1 MLPERDKLIKKCAED
16 LVGSKYAVAFTG
28 AGISTESGIPD
39 FRGPSGIW
47 TRDPEAERR
56 SYEIFGK
63 FLRNPKEYWEEAL
76 KSPLYEILEKARP
89 NPAHYALAELE
100 NMGILKTIITQNIDG
115 LHKKAGSKNVLEFHG
130 GVDKLRCI
138 YCGCRFPKEEFLNE
152 IAEKRVPVCKN
163 CKGPLKMDVVHF
175 TEPIPRDIYELS
187 FAEAE
192 KCDLMLVCGT
202 SAVVYP
208 AAELPR
214 IAKRCGAKVVEV
226 NLEETPLTREGVSDY
241 IIKGKAGE
249 ILPKIVEEVKNLRR
263 KQ

>member
-1 MLPERDKLIKKCAED
+1 MESSIKDLIKRAAED
-16 LVGSKYAVAFTG
+16 LANSKYAVAFTG

-76 KSPLYEILEKARP
+76 RSPFFSILEQAKP

-100 NMGILKTIITQNIDG
+100 EMGIIKAVITQNIDA
-115 LHKKAGSKNVLEFHG
+115 LHQKAGSKNVLEFHG
-130 GVDKLRCI
+130 GITKLRCI
-138 YCGCRFPKEEFLNE
+138 YCGCRFPREDFSKEIE
-152 IAEKRVPVCKN
+152 EKRIPMCKE
-163 CKGPLKMDVVHF
+163 CGSPLKMDVVYF
-175 TEPIPRDIYELS
+175 TEPIPRDVYELS
-187 FAEAE
+187 FEEAM

-214 IAKRCGAKVVEV
+214 VAKRRGAKVIEV
-226 NLEETPLTREGVSDY
+226 NFEETPLTHEMISDY
-241 IIKGKAGE
+241 LIEGKVGE
-249 ILPKIVEEVKNLRR
+249 ILPKIVEEVKKLRER
-263 KQ
+263 Q

>member
-1 MLPERDKLIKKCAED
+1 MELELIKMCARD
-16 LVGSKYAVAFTG
+16 LLNANYAIAFTG
-28 AGISTESGIPD
+28 AGVSTESGIPD

-63 FLRNPKEYWEEAL
+63 FLRNPKEYWEEVL
-76 KSPLYEILEKARP
+76 KSPFYEILEKAKP

-100 NMGILKTIITQNIDG
+100 EMGIIKAVITQNIDG
-115 LHKKAGSKNVLEFHG
+115 LHSKAGSKKVLEFHG
-130 GVDKLRCI
+130 GIDKLRCI
-138 YCGCRFPKEEFLNE
+138 YCGCRFPRQEFAKEIEE
-152 IAEKRVPVCKN
+152 RKVPICKN
-163 CKGPLKMDVVHF
+163 CRSPLKMDVVYF
-175 TEPIPRDIYELS
+175 TEPIPTDIYDLS
-187 FAEAE
+187 LAEAM

-214 IAKRCGAKVVEV
+214 VAKRRGAKVVEI
-226 NLEETPLTREGVSDY
+226 NFEETPLTLEGVSDY
-241 IIKGKAGE
+241 IIKGKVGE
-249 ILPKIVEEVKNLRR
+249 ILPKIVEEVKELRK